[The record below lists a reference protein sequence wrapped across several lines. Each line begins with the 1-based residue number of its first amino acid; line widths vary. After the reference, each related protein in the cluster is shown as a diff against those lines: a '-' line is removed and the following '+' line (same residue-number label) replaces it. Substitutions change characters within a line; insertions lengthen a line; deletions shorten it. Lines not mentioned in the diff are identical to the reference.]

1 METTKLSRQER
12 IEIYGSENF
21 TQEPSISADGI
32 FTFSPAPQ
40 ERVSKY
46 LPADE
51 ITVQNNSNSNIAL
64 LLNGTESR
72 KYVVKAG
79 TVRSFDST
87 DILPFNRYKLKE
99 LSSQA
104 VSQGDVTVDV
114 RRSGADSDKLARK
127 KAQQSPAD
135 KIVKKVTGLSLG
147 DLFSGR

>member
-1 METTKLSRQER
+1 METTNLSRKKR

-21 TQEPSISADGI
+21 TQEPSITADGI
-32 FTFSPAPQ
+32 FSFSPAPQ
-40 ERVSKY
+40 KRISKY

-51 ITVQNNSNSNIAL
+51 ITVQNNSNSNLEL
-64 LLNGTESR
+64 LLNGTDSR

-99 LSSQA
+99 LSGEA
-104 VSQGDVTVDV
+104 VSQGDVTIDV
-114 RRSGADSDKLARK
+114 RRSGADSDKLARQ
-127 KAQQSPAD
+127 KAQRSPAD

-147 DLFSGR
+147 DMLNGR